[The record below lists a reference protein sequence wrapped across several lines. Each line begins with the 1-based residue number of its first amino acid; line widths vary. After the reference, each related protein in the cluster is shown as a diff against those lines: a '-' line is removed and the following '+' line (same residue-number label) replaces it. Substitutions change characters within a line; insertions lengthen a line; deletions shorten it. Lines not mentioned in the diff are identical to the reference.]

1 MSGLYPHI
9 HAYTCSLLLLLG
21 NLGSNSVHIGLALFG
36 ESLSD
41 QCAISVL
48 VLKAHL
54 SNELGMLELN
64 EAVSDA
70 LASGESAVLG
80 AGSVSL
86 CLGVVLSESVD
97 TDLSSH
103 VELVSDGSSTDVE
116 PVLINWREVL
126 VACGFIVGGPLI
138 KI

>member
-1 MSGLYPHI
+1 
-9 HAYTCSLLLLLG
+9 
-21 NLGSNSVHIGLALFG
+21 
-36 ESLSD
+36 
-41 QCAISVL
+41 
-48 VLKAHL
+48 
-54 SNELGMLELN
+54 MLELN